1 MIESRIKLR
10 HLRCF
15 LEVAR
20 RKSVVRAAESLH
32 MTQPAVSRAIRELEE
47 TIGTTLFD
55 RSRRGA
61 RLTER
66 GEVFLRHAAPGMAL
80 VNQGAAL
87 AGGSITEG
95 EIVAF
100 GALPNVGPQFLPPV
114 VAAFKSELRHAVL
127 RIFSGSNVELLSRL
141 RHGEISFVLGRLADP
156 ESMQGLAFEL
166 LYSEPL
172 LFVVR
177 PDHELASLA
186 SPAMADIDR
195 FPVILPQPQT
205 IIRAEVERFLLANAV
220 SAFSDV
226 IETVSTEF
234 ALAFTTA
241 NEAVWITPQGVV
253 RNEIDAGKLVAL
265 PVGRQSLAGPVGLSY
280 DPTRRPSM
288 ATERL
293 LALLRLHA
301 KEQAALS

>member
-1 MIESRIKLR
+1 MMESRIKLR

-47 TIGTTLFD
+47 TIGAPLFD

-61 RLTER
+61 RLTGR
-66 GEVFLRHAAPGMAL
+66 GEMFLRHAAPGMAL

-87 AGGSITEG
+87 AGGRITEG

-100 GALPNVGPQFLPPV
+100 GSLPNVGAQFLPPV
-114 VAAFKSELRHAVL
+114 VDTFKRELPHAVL
-127 RIFSGSNVELLSRL
+127 RVFSGSNVELLSRL

-156 ESMQGLAFEL
+156 DSMQGLAFEP

-177 PDHELASLA
+177 TEHELASAA

-195 FPVILPQPQT
+195 FLVILPQPQT

-220 SAFSDV
+220 SGFANV

-241 NEAVWITPQGVV
+241 HDAVWITPQGVV
-253 RNEIDAGKLVAL
+253 KNEIDAGRLVAL
-265 PVGRQSLAGPVGLSY
+265 PVGRDSLSGPVGLSF

-301 KEQAALS
+301 KEHTAAS